1 MRKVGFVLHETVQ
14 LYPGVHTRIDVRG
27 NTEGLMEIRIADV
40 TPHDEPDDD
49 EPEKMSLSISE
60 ARAVRDMLNVVCA
73 IDETAC
79 PMRKSAMDA

>member
-14 LYPGVHTRIDVRG
+14 LYPGVYTRIDVRG

-40 TPHDEPDDD
+40 TPHDQPDDD
-49 EPEKMSLSISE
+49 EPEVMSLSLAE
-60 ARAVRDMLNVVCA
+60 CRAVRDMLNIVCG

-79 PMRKSAMDA
+79 PVRKSSLDT